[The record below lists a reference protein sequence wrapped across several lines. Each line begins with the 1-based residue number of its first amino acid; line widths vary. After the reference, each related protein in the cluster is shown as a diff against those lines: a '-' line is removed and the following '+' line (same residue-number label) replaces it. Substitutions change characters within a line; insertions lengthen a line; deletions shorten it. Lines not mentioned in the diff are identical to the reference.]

1 MRSIAR
7 DRVLLGIL
15 LIAVLLRLVYAFA
28 VFPAIGERL
37 HWKGVDDG
45 YDEIARHVLHGH
57 GFVDRPGDIP
67 NLVTP
72 PGYVYFLAALYFVF
86 GEEVNEGFRIRL
98 VQPFLD
104 GATAL
109 LIFLIGMRVF
119 KNRRVALLG
128 SLAWALYPQA
138 IVYNARVAPEVLFVL
153 LLTAMVLFLLRLRS
167 EGRLGDAAAAGILF
181 GLAVLVKEKVLFFP
195 IVLAALVLGLRSLAP
210 ARRVL
215 LVLAMFAAAAAVT
228 APWIARGHRA
238 AGTFVPITLRSGR
251 ALNQGM
257 NESFAGA
264 DESLV
269 RFFENQPE
277 RRWRD
282 LPADSKEREERARES
297 AREENSLVG
306 SALARIVSDPGAFA
320 RAFLVKLGAFWY
332 FGQPKVLAGNLLVQ
346 VPILLLA
353 IAGYARGWKRFDL
366 LPFLLLTLYMWMIHA
381 LTIVRMRYS
390 LPVMPET
397 ILVASFFAIRLW
409 ERSRAARSPCSAAQ
423 SPPRPADPR

>member
-15 LIAVLLRLVYAFA
+15 LLAVLLRLVYAFA

-45 YDEIARHVLHGH
+45 YDEIARHILHGH

-72 PGYVYFLAALYFVF
+72 PGYVYFLALLYFVF
-86 GEEVNEGFRIRL
+86 GEEVNEGIRIRF
-98 VQPFLD
+98 VQPLLD
-104 GATAL
+104 GATVL
-109 LIFLIGMRVF
+109 LIFFIGMRVF
-119 KNRRVALLG
+119 KDRRVALLA

-153 LLTAMVLFLLRLRS
+153 LLTAMMLFLLRLRA
-167 EGRLGDAAAAGILF
+167 EGRLGDAAATGILF
-181 GLAVLVKEKVLFFP
+181 GLAVLVKEKVIFFP
-195 IVLAALVLGLRSLAP
+195 VVLAALVLGLRRFPLP
-210 ARRVL
+210 RRVL
-215 LVLAMFAAAAAVT
+215 LVLAMFAATAAVT
-228 APWIARGHRA
+228 APWIARGQSA

-269 RFFENQPE
+269 RFFENRPE

-282 LPADSKEREERARES
+282 LPADREEKEERARQS

-306 SALARIVSDPGAFA
+306 RAFA
-320 RAFLVKLGAFWY
+320 RIASDPAAFAKAFFVKLGAFWY
-332 FGQPKVLAGNLLVQ
+332 FGQPKVLPGNLLVQ
-346 VPILLLA
+346 IPILLLA
-353 IAGYARGWKRFDL
+353 VAGYARGWKRFDL
-366 LPFLLLTLYMWMIHA
+366 LPFLLLTLYIWMIHS

-390 LPVMPET
+390 LPIMPGT
-397 ILVASFFAIRLW
+397 ILVAAFFAIRLW
-409 ERSRAARSPCSAAQ
+409 ERRRAASSPSSATQ
-423 SPPRPADPR
+423 PTPGPADPR